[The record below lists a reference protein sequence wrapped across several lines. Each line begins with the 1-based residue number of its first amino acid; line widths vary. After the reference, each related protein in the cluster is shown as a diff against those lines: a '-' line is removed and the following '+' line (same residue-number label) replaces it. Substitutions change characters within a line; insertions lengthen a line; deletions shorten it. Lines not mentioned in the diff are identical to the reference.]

1 MCAQFYETLQRRLL
15 VAQAVRLLD
24 TNCSASQEKIAIL
37 GLEPQQVE
45 ELMPSEKVGLKN
57 FWFLFFLWWLED

>member
-57 FWFLFFLWWLED
+57 FWFLFFL

>member
-1 MCAQFYETLQRRLL
+1 MCAQFYETMQRSLL

-24 TNCSASQEKIAIL
+24 TTCSGSQDKMAIL

-45 ELMPSEKVGLKN
+45 EQMPSEKVGFKN
-57 FWFLFFLWWLED
+57 MFLLCQWKLED